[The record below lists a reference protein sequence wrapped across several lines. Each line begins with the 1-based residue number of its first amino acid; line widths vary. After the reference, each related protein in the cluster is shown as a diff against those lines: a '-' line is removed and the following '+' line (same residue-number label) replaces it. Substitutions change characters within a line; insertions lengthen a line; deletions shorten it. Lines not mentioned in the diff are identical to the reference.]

1 MKTPVQSKSGQ
12 SDGIPVCF
20 ATGLSVFLHLLLFVL
35 FRWFDVPPPEPPE
48 QIDVSAVIVPP
59 KMTTGM
65 EMSAENRQPE
75 PQETTVPDR
84 HVEAEPEMRHS
95 EPSPILVQKAI
106 SPIAVREQKSEEV
119 SVSSLVPLP
128 TRQEEPKV
136 AVPSGMAAASDSRDA
151 GDSLESFDAAPYAR
165 RTIKPLYPY
174 TARRQGREGG
184 VELEVLISEKGRVTE
199 LRVVKPSGTPELD
212 ESAKQAVMKATFEPA
227 RLKNK
232 PVPARVVLTI
242 IFRLTN

>member
-1 MKTPVQSKSGQ
+1 MKTPVQSKSSQ

-20 ATGLSVFLHLLLFVL
+20 ATGLSVFLHLMLFVL
-35 FRWFDVPPPEPPE
+35 FRWFDDSPPERPE

-65 EMSAENRQPE
+65 EMSAENPQPE
-75 PQETTVPDR
+75 PQETTVPDQ
-84 HVEAEPEMRHS
+84 HAEADPEMRHF
-95 EPSPILVQKAI
+95 EPRPILLQKTI
-106 SPIAVREQKSEEV
+106 SPIAVREQIPQEV
-119 SVSSLVPLP
+119 SVSSLVPMPL
-128 TRQEEPKV
+128 RQEEAKV
-136 AVPSGMAAASDSRDA
+136 AVPSGMAAATHSREG
-151 GDSLESFDAAPYAR
+151 GDSLEGFDAAPYSR
-165 RTIKPLYPY
+165 RTIKPIYPY

-184 VELEVLISEKGRVTE
+184 VELEVLISEKGHVTE
-199 LRVVKPSGTPELD
+199 LRVVKSSGTVDLD